1 MEPET
6 HRRKLILIV
15 EDEPDNQEIMRAV
28 VEDLLG
34 YKALLAA
41 DGVSAVETAVTKQ
54 PDLILMDLMI
64 PVLDGLEATRK
75 LKSDKTTSHIP
86 VVAITA
92 LGRAA
97 DQQQSFDSGAD
108 AYVSKPFDLDQ
119 LVAIVQAHVYSIPAT
134 HVAEVGG
141 PQIGAES

>member
-1 MEPET
+1 MKLET
-6 HRRKLILIV
+6 HRRKLVLIV

-34 YKALLAA
+34 YEVLLVA
-41 DGVSAVETAVTKQ
+41 DGVSAVEAAVTKQ

-64 PVLDGLEATRK
+64 PVLDGLEATSK

-92 LGRAA
+92 LGRAS
-97 DQQQSFDSGAD
+97 DRQHSFESGAE

-119 LVAIVQAHVYSIPAT
+119 LVSLVKEHVDSAPAAHI
-134 HVAEVGG
+134 AEVGG
-141 PQIGAES
+141 PQIGAEY

>member
-1 MEPET
+1 
-6 HRRKLILIV
+6 
-15 EDEPDNQEIMRAV
+15 MRAV

-34 YKALLAA
+34 YEALLVA
-41 DGVSAVETAVTKQ
+41 DGASAVEAAVTKQ

-64 PVLDGLEATRK
+64 PLMDGLEATSK

-92 LGRAA
+92 LGRAS
-97 DQQQSFDSGAD
+97 DRQHSFESGAE

-119 LVAIVQAHVYSIPAT
+119 LVATIKEHANSTLAAHI
-134 HVAEVGG
+134 AEVGG
-141 PQIGAES
+141 PQIGAEY